1 MKSRSL
7 TFKFTLMF
15 ISFII
20 ITLIVTSVLSY
31 INQLQLYKSQREE
44 ESTYISTYLEELLI
58 SDGEVFTYYQDY
70 FLENYKDLLVPH
82 DFDLSEVKKS
92 KQRYESLFASIFP
105 GKVFRKDIPFE
116 QFPKELKDAFAIY
129 HHEEFLLRFEK
140 ARKDFK
146 LIYLEYIVPVN
157 EKDREVTFVLDSMR
171 DEKIVDGKK
180 YIELG
185 ITVPQPLEEH
195 QKEWEAWESGKRA
208 IGYDT
213 FDNKYGKTYAYY
225 SPLIINGRKLGLIGV
240 EVEIAKVNKEILKAT
255 IDQMFMIGSVLVVF
269 TLLLLFLIRTNY
281 IRKLVILS
289 KTIEE
294 FSLSKNTKL
303 AENLYA
309 EVTNKDEISTIMG
322 KFYDMIH
329 ELDIYIKNLTKA
341 REDLEN
347 TQKQAIEL
355 SELATRDSLT
365 GIRNKTAYDREVIK
379 VKQEMQDGLDFIG
392 VGMVDLNFLKKIND
406 TYGHD
411 KGNIA
416 IIKLCKM
423 ICKTFVHSPVFRI
436 GGDEFVIILRKPD
449 LSQIDEL
456 LNSFHKQMNEQHKN
470 KELEYWEKISA
481 AIGYAIYN
489 PSIDADY
496 ESIFKRADTEMYKN
510 KKAMKAI
517 RKE

>member
-1 MKSRSL
+1 M
-7 TFKFTLMF
+7 
-15 ISFII
+15 
-20 ITLIVTSVLSY
+20 
-31 INQLQLYKSQREE
+31 QLYKSQREE
-44 ESTYISTYLEELLI
+44 QSTYISTYLEELLL

-105 GKVFRKDIPFE
+105 GKVFRKDISFE
-116 QFPKELKDAFAIY
+116 QFPKELKDAFTVY

-140 ARKDFK
+140 ARKDFN

-322 KFYDMIH
+322 KFLRYDS
-329 ELDIYIKNLTKA
+329 
-341 REDLEN
+341 R
-347 TQKQAIEL
+347 
-355 SELATRDSLT
+355 T
-365 GIRNKTAYDREVIK
+365 GH
-379 VKQEMQDGLDFIG
+379 LH
-392 VGMVDLNFLKKIND
+392 KKP
-406 TYGHD
+406 Y
-411 KGNIA
+411 
-416 IIKLCKM
+416 
-423 ICKTFVHSPVFRI
+423 
-436 GGDEFVIILRKPD
+436 
-449 LSQIDEL
+449 
-456 LNSFHKQMNEQHKN
+456 
-470 KELEYWEKISA
+470 
-481 AIGYAIYN
+481 
-489 PSIDADY
+489 
-496 ESIFKRADTEMYKN
+496 
-510 KKAMKAI
+510 
-517 RKE
+517 

>member
-1 MKSRSL
+1 
-7 TFKFTLMF
+7 
-15 ISFII
+15 
-20 ITLIVTSVLSY
+20 
-31 INQLQLYKSQREE
+31 
-44 ESTYISTYLEELLI
+44 
-58 SDGEVFTYYQDY
+58 
-70 FLENYKDLLVPH
+70 
-82 DFDLSEVKKS
+82 
-92 KQRYESLFASIFP
+92 
-105 GKVFRKDIPFE
+105 
-116 QFPKELKDAFAIY
+116 
-129 HHEEFLLRFEK
+129 
-140 ARKDFK
+140 
-146 LIYLEYIVPVN
+146 
-157 EKDREVTFVLDSMR
+157 
-171 DEKIVDGKK
+171 
-180 YIELG
+180 
-185 ITVPQPLEEH
+185 
-195 QKEWEAWESGKRA
+195 
-208 IGYDT
+208 
-213 FDNKYGKTYAYY
+213 
-225 SPLIINGRKLGLIGV
+225 
-240 EVEIAKVNKEILKAT
+240 
-255 IDQMFMIGSVLVVF
+255 
-269 TLLLLFLIRTNY
+269 
-281 IRKLVILS
+281 
-289 KTIEE
+289 
-294 FSLSKNTKL
+294 
-303 AENLYA
+303 
-309 EVTNKDEISTIMG
+309 
-322 KFYDMIH
+322 MIH

-436 GGDEFVIILRKPD
+436 GGDEFVIILRTPD

-456 LNSFHKQMNEQHKN
+456 LKSFHNQMNEQQKN
-470 KELEYWEKISA
+470 KDLDYWERISA
-481 AIGYAIYN
+481 AIGYAKYN